1 MSDLDF
7 ALALADTADEI
18 AMRHFRSR
26 TLVVHTK
33 PDLTPVSEAD
43 REVEDALRARI
54 AAERAGEAVLGEE
67 GGEVGSGPVRW
78 IVDPIDGT
86 KNFVR
91 GIPVFATLIGLER
104 DGELVAGV
112 VSAPALHRRWW
123 AARGEGAF
131 FNGEP
136 IHVSG
141 VTRIED
147 AVVGYTSAKSFFDG
161 GVGDRFVELTQ
172 RSWMARGVGDFWQ
185 HMLVA
190 EGAVDL
196 AVELGVSIWD
206 LAAVQVVV
214 EEAGGR
220 FTDASGVRRADG
232 GSVITSNGH
241 LHAEALRAFGPA
253 RE

>member
-7 ALALADTADEI
+7 ALALADAADEI

-26 TLVVHTK
+26 ALVGHTK
-33 PDLTPVSEAD
+33 PDLTPVSDAD
-43 REVEDALRARI
+43 REVEDALRARVD
-54 AAERAGEAVLGEE
+54 AERPGDAVLGEE
-67 GGEVGSGPVRW
+67 GGETGTGSVRW

-86 KNFVR
+86 RNFVR

-104 DGELVAGV
+104 DGELVVGV

-123 AARGEGAF
+123 GARGEGAY
-131 FNGEP
+131 FNGES

-141 VTRIED
+141 ATRIED
-147 AVVGYTSAKSFFDG
+147 AVVGYTSAKSFFEEG
-161 GVGDRFVELTQ
+161 IGDRFVALAE

-185 HMLVA
+185 RMLVA

-196 AVELGVSIWD
+196 AIELGVSIWD

-220 FTDASGVRRADG
+220 FTDATGVRRADG

-241 LHAEALRAFGPA
+241 LHAEALRTFA
-253 RE
+253 R

>member
-7 ALALADTADEI
+7 ALALADAADEI
-18 AMRHFRSR
+18 SMRHFRSR

-33 PDLTPVSEAD
+33 PDLTPVSDAD
-43 REVEDALRARI
+43 REVEDALRARVD
-54 AAERAGEAVLGEE
+54 AERPGDAVLGEE
-67 GGEVGSGPVRW
+67 GGETGTGSVRW

-86 KNFVR
+86 RNFVR

-104 DGELVAGV
+104 DGELVVGV

-123 AARGEGAF
+123 GARGEGAY
-131 FNGEP
+131 FNGES

-147 AVVGYTSAKSFFDG
+147 AVVGYTSAKSFFEEG
-161 GVGDRFVELTQ
+161 IGDRFVALAE

-196 AVELGVSIWD
+196 AIELGVSIWD

-220 FTDASGVRRADG
+220 FTDATGVRRADG

-241 LHAEALRAFGPA
+241 LHAEALRTFA
-253 RE
+253 R